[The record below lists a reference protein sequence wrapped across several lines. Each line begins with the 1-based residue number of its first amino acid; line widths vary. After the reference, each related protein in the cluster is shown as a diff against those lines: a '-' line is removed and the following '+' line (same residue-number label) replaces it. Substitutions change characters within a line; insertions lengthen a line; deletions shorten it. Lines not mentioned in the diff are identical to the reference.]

1 MFQIGT
7 TTLPERP
14 VSVVVAR
21 RGKGH
26 SASFRGPCMILYDQV
41 SHLPLE
47 VIGYDLDMHERDGS
61 FERGGATH
69 HKRAVDRIRGDQR
82 R

>member
-26 SASFRGPCMILYDQV
+26 SASFRGPCMILYGQV
-41 SHLPLE
+41 SDL
-47 VIGYDLDMHERDGS
+47 DLDMHERDGS